1 MKSFKNYIP
10 SFLYGFSFCI
20 LLFFLLQQ
28 GILFFST
35 DKDQKSNESILTFQK
50 IEDMYNLILDTYY
63 EPVDTAELLNSML
76 ETMLNNVDF
85 HTTYIPYQDHLRQ
98 SEEMSGNFHGIGIQ
112 FSLFKDTIVVVRVL
126 PDGPAQSTAL
136 LAGDRITHVDGKEI
150 TGPNITNELV
160 LNTLRGDKGTNV
172 KLTILNSSKEIKE
185 ISLNRGEIP
194 LHSISSSYF
203 INPNIGYIKI
213 DKFSLLLIHS

>member
-20 LLFFLLQQ
+20 LLLFLLQQ

-35 DKDQKSNESILTFQK
+35 DKDQKSNENILTFQK

-98 SEEMSGNFHGIGIQ
+98 SEEMSGNFYGIGIQ

-150 TGPNITNELV
+150 TGANITNELV
-160 LNTLRGDKGTNV
+160 LNTLRGDKGQM
-172 KLTILNSSKEIKE
+172 L
-185 ISLNRGEIP
+185 
-194 LHSISSSYF
+194 
-203 INPNIGYIKI
+203 
-213 DKFSLLLIHS
+213 SLLF

>member
-1 MKSFKNYIP
+1 MKFIKNSIP
-10 SFLYGFSFCI
+10 SFLYGFSFCLI
-20 LLFFLLQQ
+20 IVFCLQQ
-28 GILFFST
+28 GVLFSS
-35 DKDQKSNESILTFQK
+35 KNKSQDSLEKKLSFQK

-98 SEEMSGNFHGIGIQ
+98 SEEMSGNFYGIGIQ

-150 TGPNITNELV
+150 TGPAGTCASFNSHILHRANLPKQGYRYCMH
-160 LNTLRGDKGTNV
+160 LSFLLPGIDHKHDKY
-172 KLTILNSSKEIKE
+172 
-185 ISLNRGEIP
+185 
-194 LHSISSSYF
+194 SI
-203 INPNIGYIKI
+203 NH
-213 DKFSLLLIHS
+213 L